1 MKTLVLIRHADTLVK
16 QLGQMDWE
24 RPLSKHGIS
33 QAQNFGHTLQSQNI
47 YPGWVVCSH
56 ALRAQATAL
65 RILNACGV
73 IDAYVQTDKSLYLG
87 FVEDYWSVLQNLPEE
102 QSTVL
107 VIGHN
112 PTLSAIIGD
121 IMGEINIS
129 IQPCCGVILQPLTDS
144 WSRCRHHVWRITT
157 LTTD

>member
-24 RPLSKHGIS
+24 RPLSTHGIA
-33 QAQNFGHTLQSQNI
+33 QAQHFGRTLQNQNI
-47 YPGWVVCSH
+47 HPDWVVCSH
-56 ALRAQATAL
+56 ALRAQTTAQH
-65 RILNACGV
+65 ILNTCGAQ
-73 IDAYVQTDKSLYLG
+73 DAFIYTDKSLYHG
-87 FVEDYWSVLQNLPEE
+87 YSDDYWTVIENLPEE

-107 VIGHN
+107 IIGHN

-129 IQPCCGVILQPLTDS
+129 IQPCCGVILQPLTYS
-144 WSRCRHHVWRITT
+144 WSQCRHHPWRNIT
-157 LTTD
+157 LTTN